1 MIGGKRNN
9 RKKTRK
15 YIETLTDELE
25 NFRSIA
31 ENLKPSSGDVPCIKG
46 IDIYGVTHPLNNV
59 IGGDHLIYLDFAKR
73 FDLDARIERARREE
87 REDVAA
93 KLEQARFRAGV
104 LLADVA
110 GHRITDHLLA
120 AMLHQAFL
128 LGARYEMDFFGEITA
143 RLFENIN
150 VRFHKSS
157 RITKFITMLY
167 GEIAGDGTFRF
178 LSAAHP
184 LPMVFSSEFD
194 CFVDISQEHLT
205 IFPPVGTMPTR
216 GDIDSKDLSAS
227 LGYKERYTA
236 NEISLMGAGDILL
249 LFTDGLGEHGGEE
262 HPWFP
267 ERLEMILRKVKDRS
281 SCEIVAAVKN
291 DILAWACPS
300 DDISLVVIKKTS

>member
-1 MIGGKRNN
+1 MSGNDGR
-9 RKKTRK
+9 RKRK
-15 YIETLTDELE
+15 YIATLTDELE

-31 ENLKPSSGDVPCIKG
+31 ENIKPSPGDVPQIAG
-46 IDIYGVTHPLNNV
+46 IDISGETHPLNGV

-73 FDLDARIERARREE
+73 FDLDARIAEARRGGHGE
-87 REDVAA
+87 VAA
-93 KLEQARFRAGV
+93 NLELARTRAGV

-150 VRFHKSS
+150 VRFRKSS
-157 RITKFITMLY
+157 RITKFITMVY

-178 LSAAHP
+178 LCAAHP
-184 LPMVFSSEFD
+184 LPKVFSREFD
-194 CFVDISQEHLT
+194 CFVDISPEHLT
-205 IFPPVGTMPTR
+205 IFPPIGTMPTR
-216 GDIDSKDLSAS
+216 GDIDGKDLTAS

-236 NEISLMGAGDILL
+236 NEINLMGTGDILL
-249 LFTDGLGEHGGEE
+249 LFTDGLSEHGGEE

-267 ERLEMILRKVKDRS
+267 DRLETILKKVKERPARD
-281 SCEIVAAVKN
+281 IVAAVKN
-291 DILAWACPS
+291 DVLAWACPA
-300 DDISLVVIKKTS
+300 DDISLVVIKKAS